1 MATRPVWSKNI
12 SLNGGDAGIEAGA
25 SMNDSV
31 GRVSIRASTTK
42 TFWRSRSKVTD

>member
-31 GRVSIRASTTK
+31 GRVSTTI